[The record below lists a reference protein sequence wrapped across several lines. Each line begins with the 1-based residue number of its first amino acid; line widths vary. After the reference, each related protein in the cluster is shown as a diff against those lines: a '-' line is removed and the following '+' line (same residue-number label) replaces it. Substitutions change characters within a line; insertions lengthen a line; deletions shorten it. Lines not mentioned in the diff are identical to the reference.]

1 MLGVLGAAGVTVP
14 HLAVMDVMTDF
25 FGSII
30 WLIVA
35 LGVLVTFHEF
45 GHFWVAR
52 KMGVKVLR
60 FSVGFGKVLWRRMG
74 KDGTEYVIAAL
85 PLGGYVKFLDEREAD
100 VVPAEQDRAFNRKS
114 VGQRI
119 AIVAAGPIFNLL
131 LAVVAFWI
139 MFMVGIPELRPVMG
153 QVEGVAASAGIHP
166 GDTIV
171 SIDGE
176 QTATLSHT
184 RLALIGHALD
194 RSDIPVV
201 VMDANGIE
209 STHILPL
216 SRLDD
221 SFQEENLLADIG
233 LNPWRP
239 ERAAIIDQVSPDSPA
254 ASAGLMKSD
263 EIISIAG
270 QPVTDWGYIG
280 PLIARYGTAGK
291 DLAIQIRR
299 NNQEQQLLLRP
310 ILSSDAGRERL
321 IIGISAAALDI
332 EQQKQLENIWMQ
344 LRYPPVEAFSRAVNE
359 TWRLTTTTLGMLGRM
374 VTGKASLKNIS
385 GPITIAK
392 AANQSAKMGVSSFL
406 FFLGLISLSLGI
418 LNLLPIPVLDGGH
431 LMYYFVELIK
441 GSPVSEQT
449 QAAGQYFGLFILA
462 GLMSLA
468 FINDIL
474 RLFN

>member
-1 MLGVLGAAGVTVP
+1 
-14 HLAVMDVMTDF
+14 MTDF

-45 GHFWVAR
+45 GHYWVAR

-60 FSVGFGKVLWRRMG
+60 FSVGFGKILWRRTD
-74 KDGTEYVIAAL
+74 KHGTEFVIAAL
-85 PLGGYVKFLDEREAD
+85 PLGGYVKFLDERDAD
-100 VVPAEQDRAFNRKS
+100 VSVTDQGFAFNRKS
-114 VGQRI
+114 VGQKI
-119 AIVAAGPIFNLL
+119 AIVAAGPIFNLI

-153 QVEGVAASAGIHP
+153 QVDGVAATAGIQP
-166 GDTIV
+166 GDTFV
-171 SIDGE
+171 SVNGE
-176 QTATLSHT
+176 PTITLSHT
-184 RLALIGHALD
+184 RLALIGPALD

-201 VMDANGIE
+201 VKDANGIE

-221 SFQEENLLADIG
+221 SFEEENLLAGIG
-233 LNPWRP
+233 LALWRP
-239 ERAAIIDQVSPDSPA
+239 QRDAVIDQVSPDSPA
-254 ASAGLMKSD
+254 ALAGLRKND
-263 EIISIAG
+263 EITSIAG
-270 QPVTDWGYIG
+270 QAVTDWGYIG
-280 PLIARYGTAGK
+280 PLIAQHGSADK
-291 DLAIQIRR
+291 DLVIEIRR
-299 NNQEQQLLLRP
+299 DSQLQQLLLKP
-310 ILSSDAGRERL
+310 ILSTDTGQKRL
-321 IIGISAAALDI
+321 IIGISAAPLDAG
-332 EQQKQLENIWMQ
+332 QRQQLEHIWMQ
-344 LRYPPVEAFSRAVNE
+344 LRYPPVEAFGRAVNE
-359 TWRLTTTTLGMLGRM
+359 TWRLTSVTLGMLGRM
-374 VTGKASLKNIS
+374 ITGTASLKNIS

-431 LMYYFVELIK
+431 LMYYLVEIVK

-449 QAAGQYFGLFILA
+449 QVAGQYFGLLILA

-468 FINDIL
+468 FFNDIL

>member
-1 MLGVLGAAGVTVP
+1 MCAAGVLVP

-35 LGVLVTFHEF
+35 LGLLVTFHEF

-60 FSVGFGKVLWRRMG
+60 FSVGFGKVLWRHSG

-100 VVPAEQDRAFNRKS
+100 VLPAEQDQAFNQKT

-119 AIVAAGPIFNLL
+119 AIVAAGPIFNLI
-131 LAVVAFWI
+131 LAIVAFWI
-139 MFMVGIPELRPVMG
+139 MFMAGIPELRPLIG
-153 QVEGVAASAGIHP
+153 QVEGVAASAGIQS

-201 VMDANGIE
+201 VMDSNGIE

-216 SRLDD
+216 SMLDD
-221 SFQEENLLADIG
+221 SFQEENLLSDIG

-239 ERAAIIDQVSPDSPA
+239 QRPAVIDQVSPDSPA
-254 ASAGLMKSD
+254 ARAGLMKND
-263 EIISIAG
+263 EITSIAG

-280 PLIARYGTAGK
+280 PLIARHGSAGK
-291 DLAIQIRR
+291 DLAIQILRD
-299 NNQEQQLLLRP
+299 NQPQQLLLRP
-310 ILSSDAGRERL
+310 MLSTDSGPERL

-332 EQQKQLENIWMQ
+332 EQQKQLEHIWMQ
-344 LRYPPVEAFSRAVNE
+344 LRYPPIEAFNRAVGE

-431 LMYYFVELIK
+431 LMYYLIEMVK

-449 QAAGQYFGLFILA
+449 QMAGQYFGLFILA

>member
-1 MLGVLGAAGVTVP
+1 MPLT
-14 HLAVMDVMTDF
+14 AVMDFMTDF

-52 KMGVKVLR
+52 KLGVKVLR
-60 FSVGFGKVLWRRMG
+60 FSVGFGKVLWRRNG
-74 KDGTEYVIAAL
+74 ADGTEYVISVL
-85 PLGGYVKFLDEREAD
+85 PLGGYVKFLDERED
-100 VVPAEQDRAFNRKS
+100 SVPAAQSDQAFNRKS
-114 VGQRI
+114 VSQRI
-119 AIVAAGPIFNLL
+119 AIVAAGPIFNLV
-131 LAVVAFWI
+131 LAVFAFWI
-139 MFMVGIPELRPVMG
+139 MYMVGIPELRPVMG
-153 QVEGVAASAGIHP
+153 QVDGIAAQSGIQT

-176 QTATLSHT
+176 TTITLSHA
-184 RLALIGHALD
+184 RLALIVPALD

-201 VMDANGIE
+201 VIDSNEIE
-209 STHILPL
+209 STHILAL
-216 SRLDD
+216 SKLDD
-221 SFQEENLLADIG
+221 SFKEENLLSDIG

-239 ERAAIIDQVSPDSPA
+239 IRPAVIDDINPGSPAERA
-254 ASAGLMKSD
+254 GLQKND
-263 EIISIAG
+263 ELISIAG
-270 QPVTDWGYIG
+270 QSVTDWGFIG
-280 PLIARYGTAGK
+280 PLIAKHGSADK

-299 NNQEQQLLLRP
+299 NNQDIQLLLRP
-310 ILSSDAGRERL
+310 VLSTDNGPQRL
-321 IIGISAAALDI
+321 IIGISTTPLSSI
-332 EQQKQLENIWMQ
+332 QQEQIENIWML
-344 LRYPPVEAFSRAVNE
+344 LRYPPIEAVNQAFSE

-374 VTGKASLKNIS
+374 VTGKASIKNIS
-385 GPITIAK
+385 GPITIAQ
-392 AANQSAKMGVSSFL
+392 AANQSAKMGLSSFL

-431 LMYYFVELIK
+431 LMYYLIEGIK
-441 GSPVSEQT
+441 GSPVSEAT